1 MSRPPRIEYPGAS
14 YYISGRA
21 LQSRDAFVD
30 AKDFASFK
38 SVLAGVVDRF
48 GWELKS
54 FVLLPDHYHLILE
67 VPHSNLSKGMRQLNG
82 VYTQLYNRRHGT
94 EGPVFHGR
102 FKSVVFEKESFLL
115 PIVRHA
121 ALNPVRV
128 RAAKAPANYRHSSY
142 PALVREAPV
151 PEMLSA
157 KDIYSAIG
165 SRDPVA
171 SLRQYVEQD
180 EVEGSPLDH
189 RAHQI
194 LLGGD
199 DFIDRMQKLLKKT
212 SATKPAPK
220 IAGRRKSLKMIF
232 RGAQKLSRTERNERI
247 RSAHI
252 DYGYTLAEIG
262 AQLDL
267 HYTTVSKVINAS
279 AKRA

>member
-1 MSRPPRIEYPGAS
+1 M
-14 YYISGRA
+14 
-21 LQSRDAFVD
+21 
-30 AKDFASFK
+30 
-38 SVLAGVVDRF
+38 
-48 GWELKS
+48 
-54 FVLLPDHYHLILE
+54 
-67 VPHSNLSKGMRQLNG
+67 
-82 VYTQLYNRRHGT
+82 
-94 EGPVFHGR
+94 
-102 FKSVVFEKESFLL
+102 
-115 PIVRHA
+115 
-121 ALNPVRV
+121 RV
-128 RAAKAPANYRHSSY
+128 RAVKAPANYRHSSY

-165 SRDPVA
+165 SRDPIA

>member
-14 YYISGRA
+14 YYITGRA
-21 LQSRDAFVD
+21 LQSRNAFVD

-128 RAAKAPANYRHSSY
+128 KAAKAPANYRHSSY
-142 PALVREAPV
+142 PALIHEAPV

-157 KDIYSAIG
+157 NDIYEAIG
-165 SRDPVA
+165 SRDPVP
-171 SLRQYVEQD
+171 SLKQYVEED

-199 DFIDRMQKLLKKT
+199 DFIDRMQKLLKKST
-212 SATKPAPK
+212 AAKPAPK

-232 RGAQKLSRTERNERI
+232 RGSQKLTRAERNERI